1 MQTELLE
8 SLFNATL
15 CTRSGGTLGGLVQC
29 FLKEL
34 CIWIMWMATTDKRLV
49 LLCFYKQRELSN
61 LVYVKRAGKVWELSP
76 KIIYLRGKRERT
88 KCSEEHIFSLSHCFC
103 LTLWARVHL
112 HKREQTLLVVTLAW
126 RHLERSRYVIL
137 TAGHILNND
146 NGHLL

>member
-112 HKREQTLLVVTLAW
+112 HKDRRADAVSRDTCLEAPRKVTICNIN
-126 RHLERSRYVIL
+126 SR
-137 TAGHILNND
+137 AHFE
-146 NGHLL
+146 